1 AHIVYDDVRDL
12 KAIIQA
18 LLKLVDEALFDI
30 KPEGIQ
36 LVAIDKAHISLIK
49 IELPKEMFKEYDV
62 PEEFKF
68 GFNTQ
73 YMSKLLKAAKR
84 KEEII
89 IDADSPEVVKLTLSG
104 ALNRV
109 FNVNN
114 IEVLPPE
121 VPEVNL
127 EFDIKATINASGL
140 KNAIGEIAEVADTL
154 LISGNEEKVVV
165 KGEGENKVEVE
176 FSKDTG
182 SLADIEFNKESSSA
196 YDVEYLND
204 IISLTKL
211 SDYVKVAFADQKPM
225 QLEFNMEGGGKVTYL
240 LAPKLS

>member
-1 AHIVYDDVRDL
+1 MRIVYDDVRDL
-12 KAIIQA
+12 KAIVQA

-89 IDADSPEVVKLTLSG
+89 IEADSPEVVKLTLSG

-127 EFDIKATINASGL
+127 EFDIKATINASGF

-154 LISGNEEKVVV
+154 LISANEEKVIV

-211 SDYVKVAFADQKPM
+211 SDYVKVAFAEQKPM

>member
-1 AHIVYDDVRDL
+1 MRIVYDDVRDL

-30 KPEGIQ
+30 KPEGMQ

-49 IELPKEMFKEYDV
+49 IELPKEMFKEYNVSD
-62 PEEFKF
+62 EFKF

-73 YMSKLLKAAKR
+73 YMSKLLKSAKR

-89 IDADSPEVVKLTLSG
+89 IEAETPETVNLTLSG

-109 FNVNN
+109 FNLKNL
-114 IEVLPPE
+114 EVLPPE

-127 EFDIKATINASGL
+127 EFDVRASINAIGF
-140 KNAIGEIAEVADTL
+140 KNAIGQISEVSDTL
-154 LISGNEEKVVV
+154 LISANEEKVIV

-176 FSKDTG
+176 FSKETG
-182 SLADIEFNKESSSA
+182 SINEMEFNKECSSA
-196 YDVEYLND
+196 YDVDYLND
-204 IISLTKL
+204 ILSLTKL
-211 SDYVKVAFADQKPM
+211 SDYVKVAFAEQKPM
-225 QLEFNMEGGGKVTYL
+225 QLEFSMEGGGKVTYL

>member
-1 AHIVYDDVRDL
+1 MRIVYDDVRDL

-36 LVAIDKAHISLIK
+36 LIAIDKAHISLIK
-49 IELPKEMFKEYDV
+49 IDLPKEMFKEYDV
-62 PEEFKF
+62 SEGFKF

-84 KEEII
+84 KEQIVIE
-89 IDADSPEVVKLTLSG
+89 AEAPETVNLTLSG
-104 ALNRV
+104 ALNRT
-109 FNVNN
+109 FNIKNL
-114 IEVLPPE
+114 EVIPPE

-127 EFDIKATINASGL
+127 EFDVRASINAKGF
-140 KNAIGEIAEVADTL
+140 KNAISQISQVSDTL
-154 LISGNEEKVVV
+154 LISANEEKVVV

-176 FSKDTG
+176 FTKETG
-182 SLADIEFNKESSSA
+182 SISEMEFNKECSSA
-196 YDVEYLND
+196 YDVDYLND
-204 IISLTKL
+204 ILSLTKL
-211 SDYVKVAFADQKPM
+211 SDYVNVAFAEQKPM